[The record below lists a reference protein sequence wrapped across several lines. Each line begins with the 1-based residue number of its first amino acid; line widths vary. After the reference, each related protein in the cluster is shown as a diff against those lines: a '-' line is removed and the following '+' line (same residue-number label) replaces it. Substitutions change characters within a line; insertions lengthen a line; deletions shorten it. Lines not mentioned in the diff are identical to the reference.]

1 MSTVLSSPQSS
12 IPISVSVM
20 SYDGTLVSDCRQTS
34 PPRLKTS
41 SSALPSRPKGPLR
54 ASSTSSLER
63 IAEMQTSDVLKNAFV
78 KDIGWASQVTC
89 FLFLTIMTSQYVK
102 MANLSS
108 HNAKKSVREHD

>member
-1 MSTVLSSPQSS
+1 
-12 IPISVSVM
+12 M
-20 SYDGTLVSDCRQTS
+20 SYDGTLGSDCRQTS
-34 PPRLKTS
+34 PPRLQTS

-108 HNAKKSVREHD
+108 YNAKKSVREHD

>member
-20 SYDGTLVSDCRQTS
+20 SYDGTLGSDCRQTS

-63 IAEMQTSDVLKNAFV
+63 IAEMQTDVLKNAFV

-89 FLFLTIMTSQYVK
+89 FLFLTIMTSQNVK
-102 MANLSS
+102 MANLRSY
-108 HNAKKSVREHD
+108 NAKKSVREHD

>member
-89 FLFLTIMTSQYVK
+89 FLFLKIMTSQYVK

-108 HNAKKSVREHD
+108 YNAKKSVREHD